1 MTKRIAFMGAGA
13 IGGTIGGYLHKTGH
27 DVTLIDAWPAH
38 IDKIKSDGLTVTTM
52 EGDFT
57 VRPKGLHIG
66 EFSATTDQFDFIF
79 VSVKSYDTAWVT
91 TLAEP
96 HLAPGGVIVS
106 AQNSINE
113 DIIASIVGWDR
124 VMGCVVTIGAAT
136 VGPGHVERTSKERG
150 RRSFAL
156 GDPSNANSPRLEE
169 LSNILENCGE
179 VAVTTN
185 LLGERWAKITT
196 NSMSN
201 SVCGVTGQGS
211 AEMRLNPVT
220 RQLAMRI
227 AAEVVEVGTAHGVAV
242 EKIGSISAK
251 KYVEARTDV
260 AVREEVE
267 RIMVEEAPKIGT
279 GRPSLAQDLAKDR
292 RTEIDYLNGYVIQ
305 KGKEAGVR
313 TPFNEMIVELTK
325 QVESGVMQQV
335 VDNVWMIM
343 DYPPE

>member
-13 IGGTIGGYLHKTGH
+13 IGGTIGGYLHRAGY
-27 DVTLIDAWPAH
+27 DVTVIDAWPAH
-38 IDKIKSDGLTVTTM
+38 VDKIKTDGLTVTTM
-52 EGDFT
+52 EGEFT
-57 VRPKGLHIG
+57 VTPKALHIG
-66 EFSATTDQFDFIF
+66 EFSATTEQYDYIF

-91 TLAEP
+91 NLAEP

-124 VMGCVVTIGAAT
+124 VMGCIVTIGAAT

-156 GDPSNANSPRLEE
+156 GDPSNANSPRLVE
-169 LSNILENCGE
+169 LSTILEDCGE
-179 VAVTTN
+179 VSATTN
-185 LLGERWAKITT
+185 LLGERWAKIAT

-220 RQLAMRI
+220 RDLAMRI
-227 AAEVVEVGTAHGVAV
+227 AAEVVEVGTASGVAV
-242 EKIGSISAK
+242 EKINSIPAHK
-251 KYVEARTDV
+251 FTDARNNPEIR
-260 AVREEVE
+260 AEVE
-267 RIMVEEAPKIGT
+267 RIMIEEAPKIGT
-279 GRPSLAQDLAKDR
+279 GRPSLAQDLAKGR

-305 KGKEAGVR
+305 KGKQAGVR

-325 QVESGVMQQV
+325 QVESGVMQPM
-335 VDNVWMIM
+335 VDNIWMIM